1 MTAAFNPESSLPDG
15 EVSAITR
22 TYVAVR
28 ATVAGYLRNFL
39 RSPVGWLMLAVLL
52 GFTGWQGHVRDQNR
66 LACAATSQTVDQQ
79 RFREAVAGDATAGGG
94 RLFYEACRG
103 MAVPGPNW
111 RAQTGLF

>member
-1 MTAAFNPESSLPDG
+1 MTAIFNPETGADG
-15 EVSAITR
+15 EVSPISR

-28 ATVAGYLRNFL
+28 AKVAGYLRAYL
-39 RSPVGWLMLAVLL
+39 RSPVGWLMLAVVFGLAA
-52 GFTGWQGHVRDQNR
+52 WQGHIRALNRD
-66 LACAATSQTVDQQ
+66 ACAATSQTVDQQ

-111 RAQTGLF
+111 QAQANGLF